1 MEPLGNPSYLIY
13 TISLVAITMPTII
26 DIFNYIVFKK
36 DVGSG
41 FINAYRSFEGKISM
55 FKASIIRGILEIML
69 LPHKAYVSANAI
81 IKTIYRMNISKQNL
95 LEWTTAEE
103 AEIQAKTDIVSYYR
117 NMIVNLIFGV
127 LFIFAFLKTESI
139 ILAILGAFWL
149 VAPGIMCYISREE
162 NNNTQKIKKEDTDYL
177 LNLGKKTWEFFENFI
192 NEENNFL
199 PPDNY
204 QEDRNEKV
212 AHRTSSTNIGLGLL
226 SVIAANDLQYI
237 NSTECLDLLNK
248 MLNVISSL
256 SKWNGHLYN
265 WYDTKTLQPL
275 IPRYISTVD
284 SGNFVRIH
292 VCFKAVFNKCKR
304 KHRVC

>member
-1 MEPLGNPSYLIY
+1 MLE
-13 TISLVAITMPTII
+13 
-26 DIFNYIVFKK
+26 
-36 DVGSG
+36 SG

-69 LPHKAYVSANAI
+69 LPHKAYVNANAI
-81 IKTIYRMNISKQNL
+81 IKTIYRMNVSKQNL

-103 AEIQAKTDIVSYYR
+103 AEIQAKTDILSYYK
-117 NMIVNLIFGV
+117 NMIVNLIFGI
-127 LFIFAFLKTESI
+127 LFIFAFLKTESV

-149 VAPGIMCYISREE
+149 IAPGVMCYISKEKT
-162 NNNTQKIKKEDTDYL
+162 NNTQKIKKEDTDYL
-177 LNLGKKTWEFFENFI
+177 LNLGRKTWEFFENFI

-204 QEDRNEKV
+204 QEDRTEKI

-226 SVIAANDLQYI
+226 SVIAANDLKYI
-237 NSTECLDLLNK
+237 NLEQCLDLLDK

-275 IPRYISTVD
+275 MPRYVSSVD
-284 SGNFVRIH
+284 SGNFVRLY
-292 VCFKAVFNKCKR
+292 VCFKTVFIK
-304 KHRVC
+304 

>member
-1 MEPLGNPSYLIY
+1 
-13 TISLVAITMPTII
+13 
-26 DIFNYIVFKK
+26 
-36 DVGSG
+36 
-41 FINAYRSFEGKISM
+41 M
-55 FKASIIRGILEIML
+55 FKASIIRGILEIMI
-69 LPHKAYVSANAI
+69 LPHKAYVNANAI

-103 AEIQAKTDIVSYYR
+103 AEIQARTDILSYYK

-127 LFIFAFLKTESI
+127 LFIFAFIKNESI
-139 ILAILGAFWL
+139 ILAILGAFWI
-149 VAPGIMCYISREE
+149 VAPGIMCYISKEK

-177 LNLGKKTWEFFENFI
+177 VNLGKKTWEFFETFI

-204 QEDRNEKV
+204 QEDRIEKI

-226 SVIAANDLQYI
+226 AVIAANDLKYI
-237 NSTECLDLLNK
+237 DNNKCLELLDK

-275 IPRYISTVD
+275 MPRYVSSVD
-284 SGNFVRIH
+284 SGNFVRIY
-292 VCFKAVFNKCKR
+292 VRFKAIFIKR
-304 KHRVC
+304 KRKLR